1 MAVKI
6 FVMPVFTIDL
16 HNNYQAN
23 NISLLTIFNSCKI
36 VADKKILTIRGIKK
50 DNILKLM
57 QKTDFLFIAK

>member
-6 FVMPVFTIDL
+6 FVIPVFTIDL

-23 NISLLTIFNSCKI
+23 NISLLSIFYSCKI

-57 QKTDFLFIAK
+57 QKADSLFIAK